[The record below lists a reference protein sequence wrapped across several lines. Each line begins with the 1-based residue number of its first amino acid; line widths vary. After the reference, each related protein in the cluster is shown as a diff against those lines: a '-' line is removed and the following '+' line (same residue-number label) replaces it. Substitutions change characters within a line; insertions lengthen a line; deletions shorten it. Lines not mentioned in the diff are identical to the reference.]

1 MVGVVELVA
10 LLKMCGRC
18 DVAVMV
24 VFCCCM
30 RVVDSCSSG
39 DVQKSIDDEI

>member
-10 LLKMCGRC
+10 LLKMCGRY

-24 VFCCCM
+24 VFCCYM
-30 RVVDSCSSG
+30 RVVI
-39 DVQKSIDDEI
+39 VAVREMYRRA